1 MIKRIAI
8 GFAGAAL
15 CALAVPLHA
24 GGWLIYSDLYY
35 VGALSFLACIASFIA
50 GVCLIK
56 DALFYPEPPYV
67 VGTTEYGTDFPCKL
81 YFATESEARRFVRDG
96 RAAGVDLTLDHRLR
110 QPRSKK

>member
-1 MIKRIAI
+1 LIKRLAI

-56 DALFYPEPPYV
+56 DALYYPQAPFV
-67 VGTTEYGTDFPCKL
+67 IGTTEAGTDFPCKL
-81 YFATESEARRFVRDG
+81 YFATEGEARRFHRDA
-96 RAAGVDLTLDHRLR
+96 RDAGVHVVLDHRLR
-110 QPRSKK
+110 KWF